1 MKTPALSLH
10 VAEAAGLTGQTQ
22 TQTPQTLMR
31 MLTHQNQ
38 ALPSRL
44 WAGPPSVA
52 AAVLVQTLVR
62 MPTAAALAEA
72 QAAAVAV
79 LALALPCPS
88 W

>member
-31 MLTHQNQ
+31 MLTHQ

-52 AAVLVQTLVR
+52 AAVRVQTLMR

>member
-1 MKTPALSLH
+1 M
-10 VAEAAGLTGQTQ
+10 AEAAGLTGQTQTQ

-31 MLTHQNQ
+31 MLTHQ

-52 AAVLVQTLVR
+52 AAVLVQTLMR